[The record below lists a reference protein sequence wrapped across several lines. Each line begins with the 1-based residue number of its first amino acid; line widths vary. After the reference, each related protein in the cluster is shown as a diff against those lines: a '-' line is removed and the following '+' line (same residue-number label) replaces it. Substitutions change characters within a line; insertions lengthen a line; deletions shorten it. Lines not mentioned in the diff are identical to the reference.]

1 MYDYQKLVRV
11 SSGFILLMLIVYI
24 LVLFYL
30 YSQDTHRPSLYIGIV
45 LTLFFG
51 QPMKS
56 MYDLLFN
63 NFVNFEKDI
72 PKDFKRLKR
81 TMKYFIDLVSM
92 VLMMCVLLLFSFN
105 IFIAVAFIVFVIGYF
120 SLNYWAYK
128 M

>member
-1 MYDYQKLVRV
+1 
-11 SSGFILLMLIVYI
+11 
-24 LVLFYL
+24 
-30 YSQDTHRPSLYIGIV
+30 
-45 LTLFFG
+45 
-51 QPMKS
+51 MKS